1 MAQGDLKFVIFLPQP
16 LECWDYRH
24 VLPCWAGIA
33 VLCGNAATC
42 VSGLLPVNTSTLSLE
57 LGTQQQQ
64 QEQQG
69 VSYMDQWSIS

>member
-1 MAQGDLKFVIFLPQP
+1 MVSQGAIVVPLVFKVSIMAQGDLKFVIFLPQP

-24 VLPCWAGIA
+24 VLPCWAGTA

-57 LGTQQQQ
+57 LGTQQ
-64 QEQQG
+64 
-69 VSYMDQWSIS
+69 